1 MNQKDKILL
10 LSCAA
15 ILIVIILIQLYFA
28 AFGYYSDEEFFLSIS
43 APILI
48 VVSLIV
54 YKFIQKTS
62 PMFAKYILGYVGI
75 LVVIIGV
82 IQIIMGIF
90 GSGAALIFGI
100 VFTIGGGYMR
110 YLSSQAVSVEHSEQ
124 TLNVNQNINVQNT
137 DQNKVFSGEKDL
149 NNDMYQLYLV
159 EKYQIKKN
167 DTLNKYVLNDKPY
180 NELKDALEAAHNL
193 E

>member
-1 MNQKDKILL
+1 MASDYQTSSLILL
-10 LSCAA
+10 AV
-15 ILIVIILIQLYFA
+15 ILIVI
-28 AFGYYSDEEFFLSIS
+28 
-43 APILI
+43 
-48 VVSLIV
+48 SLIA
-54 YKFIQKTS
+54 YKFIQKKS
-62 PMFAKYILGYVGI
+62 PMFAKYLLGYIGI
-75 LVVIIGV
+75 FVVIIG
-82 IQIIMGIF
+82 IILIVTGIF
-90 GSGAALIFGI
+90 GSGAAIIFGI

-149 NNDMYQLYLV
+149 TNDTYQLYLV

>member
-1 MNQKDKILL
+1 MNQNTVLL
-10 LSCAA
+10 FLFGA
-15 ILIVIILIQLYFA
+15 ILTTIFLIGAIFDMGGSDETFLLTLFA
-28 AFGYYSDEEFFLSIS
+28 A
-43 APILI
+43 ILI

-54 YKFIQKTS
+54 YKFIQKKS

-75 LVVIIGV
+75 LVVIIGF
-82 IQIIMGIF
+82 IQIVIGIF
-90 GSGAALIFGI
+90 GNGAALIFGI

-124 TLNVNQNINVQNT
+124 TLNVNQNINVKNI
-137 DQNKVFSGEKDL
+137 DQNKVFNGEKDL
-149 NNDMYQLYLV
+149 ANDTYQLYLV
-159 EKYQIKKN
+159 EKYQIRKN
-167 DTLNKYVLNDKPY
+167 ETLNKYVLNDKPY

>member
-1 MNQKDKILL
+1 MASNFPSSFLIL
-10 LSCAA
+10 SAV
-15 ILIVIILIQLYFA
+15 ILIVI
-28 AFGYYSDEEFFLSIS
+28 
-43 APILI
+43 
-48 VVSLIV
+48 SLIA
-54 YKFIQKTS
+54 YKFIQKKS
-62 PMFAKYILGYVGI
+62 PMFAKYLLGYIGI
-75 LVVIIGV
+75 FVVIIG
-82 IQIIMGIF
+82 IILIVTGIF
-90 GSGAALIFGI
+90 GSGAAIIFGI

-124 TLNVNQNINVQNT
+124 TLNVNQNINFQNT

-149 NNDMYQLYLV
+149 TNDTYQLYLV

-180 NELKDALEAAHNL
+180 SELKDALEAAHNL

>member
-1 MNQKDKILL
+1 MSGNSEAFLL
-10 LSCAA
+10 PL
-15 ILIVIILIQLYFA
+15 FA
-28 AFGYYSDEEFFLSIS
+28 A
-43 APILI
+43 ILI
-48 VVSLIV
+48 VVSLVV
-54 YKFIQKTS
+54 YKFIQKKS

-75 LVVIIGV
+75 LVVIIG
-82 IQIIMGIF
+82 IIEIIIGIF
-90 GSGAALIFGI
+90 GNGAALIFGI
-100 VFTIGGGYMR
+100 VLTIGGGYMR

-124 TLNVNQNINVQNT
+124 TLNVNQNINLQNT
-137 DQNKVFSGEKDL
+137 AQSKVFNGEKDL
-149 NNDMYQLYLV
+149 ANDTYQLYLV